1 MLETLTLRD
10 TPKLSTVT
18 IHGSTHISNGIY
30 REDRHQSPFCIKSK
44 APAAFRKMFELVSS
58 SDRNLLL
65 SYSPYDETKKSHP
78 RVVTMQQLL
87 DWAKDYFTSVEI
99 VSAGTF
105 KHNKL
110 NSTEH
115 FLNASEE
122 AELLIVCTNR
132 PK

>member
-1 MLETLTLRD
+1 
-10 TPKLSTVT
+10 
-18 IHGSTHISNGIY
+18 
-30 REDRHQSPFCIKSK
+30 
-44 APAAFRKMFELVSS
+44 MFELVSS

-87 DWAKDYFTSVEI
+87 DWAKEYFTSVEI
-99 VSAGTF
+99 VSAGTL
-105 KHNKL
+105 KNNKL